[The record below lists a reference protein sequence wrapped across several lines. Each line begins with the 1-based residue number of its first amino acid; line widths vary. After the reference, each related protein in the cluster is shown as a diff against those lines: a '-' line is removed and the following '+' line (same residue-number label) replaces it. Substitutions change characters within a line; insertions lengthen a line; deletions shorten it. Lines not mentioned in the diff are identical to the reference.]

1 MKKIIVSLILL
12 TLMSC
17 DVQKISGKLK
27 DNSSYKEN
35 TEVKTFRVGDT
46 VHFEIPRISFKDTT
60 IYKTNK
66 QGTTIQTIYDKQ
78 GNVSSIDCYASRIE
92 ELTRQNIEYQKD
104 LKEKDSIKTEKFNS
118 TWIMYIIAGVV
129 FVFTLALILTF
140 MYIKKNTAAISAI
153 LSK

>member
-1 MKKIIVSLILL
+1 MKYLIVSLALFLIV
-12 TLMSC
+12 SC

-35 TEVKTFRVGDT
+35 TEIKTFRVGDT
-46 VHFEIPRISFKDTT
+46 VHFEIPKISFKDTT
-60 IYKTNK
+60 IYKTNR

-104 LKEKDSIKTEKFNS
+104 LKEKDSVKTEKFNS
-118 TWIMYIIAGVV
+118 TWIMYIISGVV
-129 FVFTLALILTF
+129 FVFTIALILIF
-140 MYIKKNTAAISAI
+140 LYIKKNTAVISAI